1 MTDPSRPA
9 TGYPAPPQNGYPP
22 PPPPQQSNYYYP
34 NHNPNPYNYN
44 APQAYYPAAPPRATF
59 FRRFFAALIALF
71 IIFGVILLIVWL
83 VLRPRIPSFTVDSV
97 ALSSLNVSSSP
108 SQISGTWSLH
118 FSVSNPNHKL
128 RVYYDEIEARLYY
141 RSSLLTRNQLAPFD
155 QDTKNITT
163 MDAKLVASSAY
174 IESELVNR
182 IKGDRS
188 TGMVNFDVQV
198 LALVR
203 FKAGGWRA
211 RRRILRVF
219 CDNLSVSFSSNS
231 TMGTLSGGPKRCSV
245 GI

>member
-1 MTDPSRPA
+1 M
-9 TGYPAPPQNGYPP
+9 
-22 PPPPQQSNYYYP
+22 
-34 NHNPNPYNYN
+34 
-44 APQAYYPAAPPRATF
+44 
-59 FRRFFAALIALF
+59 
-71 IIFGVILLIVWL
+71 
-83 VLRPRIPSFTVDSV
+83 
-97 ALSSLNVSSSP
+97 
-108 SQISGTWSLH
+108 
-118 FSVSNPNHKL
+118 
-128 RVYYDEIEARLYY
+128 
-141 RSSLLTRNQLAPFD
+141 LTRNQLAPFD